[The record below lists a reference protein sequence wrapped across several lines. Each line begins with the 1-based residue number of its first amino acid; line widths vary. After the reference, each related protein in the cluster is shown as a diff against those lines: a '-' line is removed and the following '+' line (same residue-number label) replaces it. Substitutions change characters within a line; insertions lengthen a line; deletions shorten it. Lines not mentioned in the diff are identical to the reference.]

1 MDKINL
7 YYYSIVGYEV
17 SIEKLKGG
25 TMGRDK
31 HFTDINALLA
41 DAQNSINKALRNE
54 VMDAVREVELRH
66 VERDVL
72 SVYTPSI
79 YERRGSGGIEDVRN
93 IIGTVKDGRLTVEN
107 VTPFNEDYGTRNQ
120 GNTLAYM
127 INEGGNSEH
136 DYEYG
141 FRGAEA
147 VYANPRP
154 FIDNTVEELDETEII
169 EDALAKGMK
178 KDGID
183 LY

>member
-1 MDKINL
+1 
-7 YYYSIVGYEV
+7 
-17 SIEKLKGG
+17 
-25 TMGRDK
+25 
-31 HFTDINALLA
+31 
-41 DAQNSINKALRNE
+41 
-54 VMDAVREVELRH
+54 MDAVKEVELKH

-79 YERRGSGGIEDVRN
+79 YERRSHGGIDDDKN
-93 IIGTVKDGRLTVEN
+93 IIGTVKNGRLTVEN
-107 VTPFNEDYGTRNQ
+107 VTPFNDGYGTKNE
-120 GNTLAYM
+120 GTELGYM
-127 INEGGNSEH
+127 INEGGNWEH

-147 VYANPRP
+147 VYSRPRP
-154 FIDNTVEELDETEII
+154 FIENTIEELDKTEII

>member
-1 MDKINL
+1 
-7 YYYSIVGYEV
+7 
-17 SIEKLKGG
+17 
-25 TMGRDK
+25 MGRDK

-41 DAQNSINKALRNE
+41 DVQKSINKSLKNE
-54 VMDAVREVELRH
+54 VMDAVKEVELKH

-79 YERRGSGGIEDVRN
+79 YERRGSGGIDDDKN
-93 IIGTVKDGRLTVEN
+93 IIGTVKNGRLTVEN
-107 VTPFNEDYGTRNQ
+107 VTPFNDGYGTRNK
-120 GNTLAYM
+120 GNTLGYM
-127 INEGGNSEH
+127 INEGGNSEY
-136 DYEYG
+136 DYDYG

-154 FIDNTVEELDETEII
+154 FIDNTVEELDKTEII
-169 EDALAKGMK
+169 EDALARGMK

>member
-1 MDKINL
+1 MA
-7 YYYSIVGYEV
+7 
-17 SIEKLKGG
+17 
-25 TMGRDK
+25 RDK
-31 HFTDINALLA
+31 CFSDINALLA

-54 VMDAVREVELRH
+54 VMNAVREVELRH

-79 YERRGSGGIEDVRN
+79 YERRSRGGIEDVRN

-107 VTPFNEDYGTRNQ
+107 VTPFNEDYGTRNR

-136 DYEYG
+136 DYEFG
-141 FRGAEA
+141 FRTIEA
-147 VYANPRP
+147 PYSYPRP
-154 FIDNTVEELDETEII
+154 FIDNTIEELDKTEII
-169 EDALAKGMK
+169 EDALAKGMR